1 MNHSISAAWG
11 RNGLRKSPGPTPCGT
26 DGETEAQ
33 RMEGTPQSSPAW
45 HCRLS
50 AELTATLNCV
60 AAVDASRAQVLQLM

>member
-1 MNHSISAAWG
+1 MALGNHLAQPLMVPMG
-11 RNGLRKSPGPTPCGT
+11 KLRLREWRVHPKV
-26 DGETEAQ
+26 A
-33 RMEGTPQSSPAW
+33 